1 MNHLKFPFSNSNLI
15 ENNYSQAGQD
25 LFVLGILNG
34 KTNGNYLEIGAGPAI
49 STSNS
54 YLLESVYGWRGAS
67 VEFNLGWYNQHK
79 EFNRKHHIELI
90 DARTVNYEELLQRAG
105 ITETDIDYV
114 SVDCEPPEVTFQAL
128 QRLPFDTHRFAVITF
143 EHDSYACG
151 DSIKIESRAF
161 LQNKGY
167 ELVASNISPLPELGD
182 FEDWYVHPDLISRE
196 HINKFKAVDNT
207 IKLWTKYLLEDV

>member
-1 MNHLKFPFSNSNLI
+1 MNRLKYPFKGHELI
-15 ENNYSQAGQD
+15 QEGFGQAGQD
-25 LFVLGILNG
+25 LFVLGMLDG
-34 KTNGNYLEIGAGPAI
+34 KTNGTYLEIGAGPAT

-54 YLLESVYGWRGAS
+54 YVLESVYGWRGAS
-67 VEFNLGWYNQHK
+67 VEFNWGWYNQHK

-90 DARTVNYEELLQRAG
+90 DARTVNYAELLQRAG
-105 ITETDIDYV
+105 ITETDIDYA

-143 EHDSYACG
+143 EHDSYAWG
-151 DSIKIESRAF
+151 DSIKIESREF